1 MQYVAAFSL
10 YQGWKMSYS
19 ITVPEWDGLPEREK
33 EGLIFHW
40 EKEIRN
46 FKIAIEN
53 RIDEFKE
60 RGDFDE

>member
-1 MQYVAAFSL
+1 MP
-10 YQGWKMSYS
+10 YS

-53 RIDEFKE
+53 RIAELKE